1 MQQFSL
7 PGFPDS
13 LFALAGICSPVGPF
27 PAFCNF
33 DPTSKERL
41 VPFRRL
47 IELLTPDHHV
57 QTSALLVR
65 LPCGRCERFRFRLRN
80 FSRFRTFTSCF
91 KAAQHWNLAQRPFY
105 RSPIG
110 PALASCHQL
119 EPHPAQGENSDKAEL
134 RHITPVRAYIS
145 LTLLVFSSLS
155 GHSPNV
161 TLSSRATPRQAYGF
175 S

>member
-1 MQQFSL
+1 MIRREAKAEDLGGNENRLSTFACYNIRQSSIYK
-7 PGFPDS
+7 G
-13 LFALAGICSPVGPF
+13 FALENKESSFRGIIKSNNRSLRR
-27 PAFCNF
+27 ASA
-33 DPTSKERL
+33 DPQC
-41 VPFRRL
+41 PFRSL
-47 IELLTPDHHV
+47 SQSTDLATPRAPT
-57 QTSALLVR
+57 QA
-65 LPCGRCERFRFRLRN
+65 G
-80 FSRFRTFTSCF
+80 F